1 MSSGIFPQTGD
12 SLCDVLPP
20 SRRVTV
26 RSTSSVSLKER
37 GTCRA
42 LFFFQIPKRRT
53 EKRNTLAEGNVK
65 NNEMRFYFFTLSL
78 EKPTRQS
85 AARLNKGPSF
95 SRFICLRLL
104 HRKQWHTKG
113 KSFSESSHTH
123 THTQKSRLYR
133 LPDELVSCEPR
144 KSTLVTHRRQLKPK
158 TETASADSF
167 SENWKNNQEQKK
179 IAPLFKNK
187 NNKKRAS
194 EFTKCVSTEKK
205 KKTPITTERKPQE
218 KEGRLAHANRAAT
231 SHRKWRR
238 KKEKK
243 LLFSFFS
250 FLSSLLC
257 CCSLFALAAWPSTN
271 VFLAGQRTTDGDS
284 LSPTSRINKVIT

>member
-179 IAPLFKNK
+179 NRPPFLKIKTTKNGPVSLQSVFRQK
-187 NNKKRAS
+187 KKRKHLS
-194 EFTKCVSTEKK
+194 QPKGNHRKK
-205 KKTPITTERKPQE
+205 KGVWHTPIELPQVIESGDERKKKNFCFPSFPSCRVYCVVVPCLHWPPGPAQMSFW
-218 KEGRLAHANRAAT
+218 LDSALLTAT
-231 SHRKWRR
+231 HCHRRPGSTKW
-238 KKEKK
+238 
-243 LLFSFFS
+243 
-250 FLSSLLC
+250 
-257 CCSLFALAAWPSTN
+257 
-271 VFLAGQRTTDGDS
+271 
-284 LSPTSRINKVIT
+284 